1 MNGWKVNKTTTSIL
15 SSDLLVSVAKQLI
28 LAIGYL
34 FWLLAQLCSDY
45 KWTAQALER
54 NQAETSSSWW
64 SRFDCY
70 APYHSSI
77 VGSTYVQMTRA
88 KGGMPHCFS
97 SWPMC
102 KSTLRF
108 LGHFFDLRTVF
119 LLFLISSFWC
129 VVLGFL
135 LVPLVLLTLAIGP
148 FQGHKELRSCVYSG
162 VASPLLGAG
171 ITSGLSDPALAP
183 LPE

>member
-1 MNGWKVNKTTTSIL
+1 MDEWMGDWTIKTIKSIL
-15 SSDLLVSVAKQLI
+15 STDLLVSVAKQLI
-28 LAIGYL
+28 SAVGYL
-34 FWLLAQLCSDY
+34 FWLLAQLCYHY
-45 KWTAQALER
+45 KWTVQGLKKNEAQ
-54 NQAETSSSWW
+54 TSSHRS
-64 SRFDCY
+64 
-70 APYHSSI
+70 AI
-77 VGSTYVQMTRA
+77 VRSTYVHMNWA

-97 SWPMC
+97 NWMC

-108 LGHFFDLRTVF
+108 LGHSFDLRTVC
-119 LLFLISSFWC
+119 LLFLISLFWC

-135 LVPLVLLTLAIGP
+135 LVPFVLLTLATGP

-171 ITSGLSDPALAP
+171 ITSGLSDLALAP

>member
-1 MNGWKVNKTTTSIL
+1 MDGRLDKTITSIL
-15 SSDLLVSVAKQLI
+15 SSDLSVSVAKQLI
-28 LAIGYL
+28 SAIGHL
-34 FWLLAQLCSDY
+34 FWLLARLCSHY

-70 APYHSSI
+70 APHHSST
-77 VGSTYVQMTRA
+77 VRSTYVHMTRA

-97 SWPMC
+97 NWSMC
-102 KSTLRF
+102 KSTLRY
-108 LGHFFDLRTVF
+108 LGHFFDLRTVC
-119 LLFLISSFWC
+119 LLFLISLFWC

-148 FQGHKELRSCVYSG
+148 FQGHTELRSCVYSG
-162 VASPLLGAG
+162 VASPLLGSG

>member
-1 MNGWKVNKTTTSIL
+1 MNGWKTEQDHNIHIVKWSFG
-15 SSDLLVSVAKQLI
+15 VCCQA
-28 LAIGYL
+28 AHIGYRL
-34 FWLLAQLCSDY
+34 FVLVVGSVVFWLQMN
-45 KWTAQALER
+45 LER
-54 NQAETSSSWW
+54 NQAGTSSSWW
-64 SRFDCY
+64 SQFDCY

-77 VGSTYVQMTRA
+77 VGSTYVHMTRA

-97 SWPMC
+97 SWSMC

-119 LLFLISSFWC
+119 LLFLISLFWC